1 MRTTV
6 LNRNRLL
13 MLAAALV
20 CVVGVGAQ
28 PPLPGIPKP
37 GQVKVMPGT
46 TAAKDPG
53 EAPKAEPTTVTPAPP
68 TVTPPVKPEELEG
81 PVFRDAVTVILV
93 PTTVTDKKGN
103 VVNGLRPEDFT
114 LYDNEKVQEINRDV
128 AFLPL
133 SMVVC
138 VQRSRHTEK
147 MLPKVQK
154 MGSLMRDML
163 VGQEGEAAIL
173 SFNHRVEKLTDFT
186 NDTDRID
193 KALAGLTPQG
203 NNSRLND
210 CVNEATFMLRSK
222 KDRRRVI
229 LLIAETLDRSSEARP
244 REVAT
249 MLQVHNIDL
258 YTVNISRIVT
268 LATTRPDVPRPD
280 HLPPGA
286 RPRIG
291 AVSPDPTSQNQWT
304 GAQGFGGDA
313 MPALV
318 EFFRFAKGIF
328 VRNPA
333 ELYTAYT
340 GGREYTFLTERDLE
354 SALTDIGA
362 ELRSQYL
369 LSYTPNNKIEGGF
382 HRIRVEVNRPD
393 LKVRTRLGYWLAA
406 VPQ

>member
-1 MRTTV
+1 M
-6 LNRNRLL
+6 RLL
-13 MLAAALV
+13 FLLAATLLTAMSFV
-20 CVVGVGAQ
+20 AVTVAAQ
-28 PPLPGIPKP
+28 PPIPGVPKP
-37 GQVKVMPGT
+37 GEVRTMPGT
-46 TAAKDPG
+46 AAVKEPATTAKP
-53 EAPKAEPTTVTPAPP
+53 ETPS
-68 TVTPPVKPEELEG
+68 VKPPVIEEELDG

-93 PTTVTDKKGN
+93 PTTVTDKRGN

-114 LYDNEKVQEINRDV
+114 LYDNDKQQEINRDV

-138 VQRSRHTEK
+138 VQRSRHTAN
-147 MLPKVQK
+147 MLPKIQK

-163 VGQEGEAAIL
+163 VGDEGEAAIL
-173 SFNHRVEKLTDFT
+173 SFHHKVEKLTDFT
-186 NDTDRID
+186 NDPDKID
-193 KALAGLTPQG
+193 AALKNMSALGE
-203 NNSRLND
+203 NARLND

-229 LLIAETLDRSSEARP
+229 LLISETLDRSSEAHP

-249 MLQVHNIDL
+249 TLQVHNIDL
-258 YTVNISRIVT
+258 YTVNISRLVT
-268 LATTRPDVPRPD
+268 LSTTRPAVPRPD

-286 RPRIG
+286 RPRI
-291 AVSPDPTSQNQWT
+291 ATAPMDPTSQNQWS

-313 MPALV
+313 LPALV
-318 EFFRFAKGIF
+318 ELFRFAKGIF

-333 ELYTAYT
+333 ELYTQYT
-340 GGREYTFLTERDLE
+340 GGREFTFITERDLE
-354 SALTDIGA
+354 NALANIGA

-369 LSYTPNNKIEGGF
+369 LSYTPNNQLEGGF

-406 VPQ
+406 IPR